1 MRGAAVAY
9 FLGCAFG
16 AAYWL
21 ADDKLIVRRVV
32 DESTARNFIGES
44 AKWRNDV
51 PDQLMPVEGAVC
63 LRREGDQLWIDV
75 LVPPLSW
82 LSVATL
88 QFCRDTL
95 EKENIT
101 AESVVAAEP
110 VYFSQFQLPQHERDA
125 LRAAGALIALFYAS
139 ACVILSLGHGV
150 LLAATWRRLFPSV
163 PLLRFRP
170 HGDVENGTDATLV
183 APRSSGDAATKVS

>member
-1 MRGAAVAY
+1 M
-9 FLGCAFG
+9 L
-16 AAYWL
+16 
-21 ADDKLIVRRVV
+21 
-32 DESTARNFIGES
+32 
-44 AKWRNDV
+44 
-51 PDQLMPVEGAVC
+51 VEGAVC

-125 LRAAGALIALFYAS
+125 LRAAGA
-139 ACVILSLGHGV
+139 
-150 LLAATWRRLFPSV
+150 
-163 PLLRFRP
+163 
-170 HGDVENGTDATLV
+170 
-183 APRSSGDAATKVS
+183 RSRC